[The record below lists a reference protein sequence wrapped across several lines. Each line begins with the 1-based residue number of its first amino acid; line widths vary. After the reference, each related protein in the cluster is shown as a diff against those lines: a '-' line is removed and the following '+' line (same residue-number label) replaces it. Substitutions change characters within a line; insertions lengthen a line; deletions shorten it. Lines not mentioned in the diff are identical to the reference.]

1 MSFPSSQMR
10 HALKSELRGLLY
22 EMKLLHS
29 AFNGNCCISY
39 MVVSILEA
47 NWNCSG
53 RCWKQ
58 MLGYISLWGS
68 LSPLSHVKLV
78 KLACILGRR
87 TGLGEREFGCC
98 LPYNA
103 YFWWHS
109 SPVPPTIIIP
119 TSHHGASLMAQMV
132 KNVPTMQETWVR
144 FLGQEDPLEKG
155 MAPYS
160 SILAWRIPWT
170 EEPGRL

>member
-1 MSFPSSQMR
+1 
-10 HALKSELRGLLY
+10 
-22 EMKLLHS
+22 
-29 AFNGNCCISY
+29 
-39 MVVSILEA
+39 
-47 NWNCSG
+47 
-53 RCWKQ
+53 

-78 KLACILGRR
+78 KLAWILGKH
-87 TGLGEREFGCC
+87 TGLGEREFGFC

-109 SPVPPTIIIP
+109 SPVPHTIIIP

-132 KNVPTMQETWVR
+132 KNVPAMQETQVR
-144 FLGQEDPLEKG
+144 SLGREDPLEKR
-155 MAPYS
+155 MAPHS

-170 EEPGRL
+170 EEPGGLQSGSQRV

>member
-1 MSFPSSQMR
+1 
-10 HALKSELRGLLY
+10 
-22 EMKLLHS
+22 
-29 AFNGNCCISY
+29 
-39 MVVSILEA
+39 
-47 NWNCSG
+47 
-53 RCWKQ
+53 

-78 KLACILGRR
+78 KLACILGKR

-119 TSHHGASLMAQMV
+119 TSHHGASLMAQMA
-132 KNVPTMQETWVR
+132 KNVPAMQETWVR
-144 FLGQEDPLEKG
+144 FLGQEDPLQKG